1 LLFGVLA
8 CSKKSTEPSNNPP
21 QILSWSADPN
31 SGTAPLNVNFSYV
44 VQDKDNQTLTCEI
57 DVNNDGTPEKS
68 ISPCSSGSY
77 QYTYNNPGTYK
88 AKLKVKDPD
97 GASDSSIITI
107 SVYQQQNNPPQILSW
122 SANPTMGC
130 SPLDVSYSWAIQDPD
145 NDNMVC
151 EIDADGDGTPETTI
165 PNCTSQN
172 NGYSFTFNSGG
183 SYTSRL
189 IVKDSKGDSAYKD
202 LSIAVCDVINIVDQD
217 VNVGPSSSYEIQFY
231 AYTGDTLIF
240 SAWVV
245 SGNDISYL
253 KVTDGSTTLY
263 YNQAFT
269 GVYNQKVRIPYPNT
283 WKIILG
289 NTAVWNSKT
298 YHITA
303 YLHRW
308 P

>member
-21 QILSWSADPN
+21 
-31 SGTAPLNVNFSYV
+31 
-44 VQDKDNQTLTCEI
+44 K
-57 DVNNDGTPEKS
+57 
-68 ISPCSSGSY
+68 
-77 QYTYNNPGTYK
+77 
-88 AKLKVKDPD
+88 
-97 GASDSSIITI
+97 
-107 SVYQQQNNPPQILSW
+107 ILSW
-122 SANPTMGC
+122 SANPTRGC
-130 SPLDVSYSWAIQDPD
+130 TPLNVSYSWAIQHPD
-145 NDNMVC
+145 NDDIVC
-151 EIDADGDGTPETTI
+151 EIDANGDGTPEATI
-165 PNCTSQN
+165 SCTS
-172 NGYSFTFNSGG
+172 GYSFTFNSGG

-189 IVKDSKGDSAYKD
+189 IVKDVRGNSTYKD
-202 LSIAVCDVINIVDQD
+202 LNIVVCDVINIVNQD
-217 VNVGPSSSYEIQFY
+217 VNLGPNSYYEIPFY

-263 YNQAFT
+263 YNEAFT
-269 GVYNQKVRIPYPNT
+269 NVYDKKVRIPYTNT

-289 NTAVWNSKT
+289 NTAVWDSKT